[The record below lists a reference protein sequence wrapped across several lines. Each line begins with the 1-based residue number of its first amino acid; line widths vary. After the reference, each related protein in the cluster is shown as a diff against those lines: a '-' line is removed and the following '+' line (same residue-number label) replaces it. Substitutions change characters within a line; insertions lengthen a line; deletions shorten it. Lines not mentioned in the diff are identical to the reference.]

1 MVKADNVIGLM
12 VFHMASA
19 ISMIEIAI
27 DRGEIQEAV
36 VALNDVK
43 QTSGTVLERA
53 LWETYS
59 DFLNPQLNPDLPQN
73 VVPLIQ

>member
-36 VALNDVK
+36 TALNDVK
-43 QTSGTVLERA
+43 QHSGTVLERA

-59 DFLNPQLNPDLPQN
+59 DFLNPELNPDLPQN

>member
-43 QTSGTVLERA
+43 QTSGTVFERA

>member
-27 DRGEIQEAV
+27 DRGDIQEAV
-36 VALNDVK
+36 TALNDVK

>member
-36 VALNDVK
+36 TALNDVK

-59 DFLNPQLNPDLPQN
+59 AFLNPQLNPDLPQN

>member
-36 VALNDVK
+36 TALNDIK
-43 QTSGTVLERA
+43 KTSGTVLEQA

>member
-36 VALNDVK
+36 TALNDVK
-43 QTSGTVLERA
+43 QTSCTVLERA

>member
-12 VFHMASA
+12 VFHLASA

-36 VALNDVK
+36 TALNDVK

>member
-36 VALNDVK
+36 TALNDVK

-59 DFLNPQLNPDLPQN
+59 DFLNPQLNPDLQQN

>member
-27 DRGEIQEAV
+27 DRGEIQEAGT
-36 VALNDVK
+36 ALNDVK

-59 DFLNPQLNPDLPQN
+59 DFLTPQLNPDLPQN

>member
-43 QTSGTVLERA
+43 KTSGTVLEQA

>member
-1 MVKADNVIGLM
+1 MVKADNVVGLM

-36 VALNDVK
+36 TALNDVK

>member
-36 VALNDVK
+36 TALNDVK

-73 VVPLIQ
+73 EVPLIQ

>member
-43 QTSGTVLERA
+43 QTSGTVIERA

-59 DFLNPQLNPDLPQN
+59 DFLNPQLSPDLPQN

>member
-36 VALNDVK
+36 TALNDVK
-43 QTSGTVLERA
+43 QPSGTVLERA

-59 DFLNPQLNPDLPQN
+59 DFLNPELNPDLPQN

>member
-36 VALNDVK
+36 TALNDVK

-73 VVPLIQ
+73 VVLLIQ

>member
-19 ISMIEIAI
+19 ISLIEIAI

-36 VALNDVK
+36 TALNDVK

>member
-36 VALNDVK
+36 TALNDVK

-53 LWETYS
+53 LWEPYS

>member
-1 MVKADNVIGLM
+1 MVKADNVVGLM
-12 VFHMASA
+12 IFHMASA

-36 VALNDVK
+36 MALNDVK
-43 QTSGTVLERA
+43 KTSGTVLERA

>member
-36 VALNDVK
+36 TALNDVK
-43 QTSGTVLERA
+43 KTSGTVLEQA

>member
-1 MVKADNVIGLM
+1 VT
-12 VFHMASA
+12 
-19 ISMIEIAI
+19 
-27 DRGEIQEAV
+27 
-36 VALNDVK
+36 ALNDVK

>member
-36 VALNDVK
+36 TALNDIK
-43 QTSGTVLERA
+43 KTSGTVLERA

>member
-36 VALNDVK
+36 TALNDVK

-59 DFLNPQLNPDLPQN
+59 DFLNPQLNPDLLQN

>member
-36 VALNDVK
+36 TALNDVK

>member
-36 VALNDVK
+36 TALNDVK
-43 QTSGTVLERA
+43 KTSGTVLERA

>member
-36 VALNDVK
+36 TALNDVK

-59 DFLNPQLNPDLPQN
+59 DFLNPELNPDLPQN